1 MNDQQQQINGKPLIT
16 SLGWNR
22 IQPVLVRNGAK
33 SVYLV
38 CQNTFKMQTNRS
50 IDKCIHSKCLQ
61 DENHACYY
69 PCRFPTFL
77 SGFTLHRC
85 NWREDISSLQ

>member
-38 CQNTFKMQTNRS
+38 CQNTFKMQT
-50 IDKCIHSKCLQ
+50 DL
-61 DENHACYY
+61 
-69 PCRFPTFL
+69 
-77 SGFTLHRC
+77 
-85 NWREDISSLQ
+85 